1 MQTRNRILDDLA
13 RMAGGA
19 AGTFTGVREEIE
31 ALVRQ
36 RFERL
41 LAEMDLVGR
50 EEFEVVRE
58 MAAKA
63 RAEQEKLEARLGQ
76 LEAQLESAKSAARP
90 KKPATQKDGRGKK
103 TKT

>member
-76 LEAQLESAKSAARP
+76 LEAQLESAKSAART